1 MREVLAWV
9 RRAIGLGLALTV
21 LLCCSACTERQ
32 DASVEAPARAEQ
44 GSLPAGEPGNAAEPA
59 AEYPADGFYVKDGQI
74 CLIRGGKP
82 VQTAEDG
89 SFQGYAYRCYGEDGL
104 CSVDAELLATA
115 DGQLYHL
122 IDGMPD
128 TQEGLLELD
137 GALYCRQSGGIL
149 LRDGDWQTLHF
160 GASGRYTSGNVTI
173 DRYIDG
179 ILSECTTEDMTQ
191 EERCLA
197 CHRFV
202 SGGVVYR
209 ANNDHV
215 PQGADCTLWC
225 EENMLRLMEQDSGNC
240 YCYAAEMY
248 YLARRLGY
256 WQATAIAGAVI
267 TSDYDH
273 SWLEIKL
280 DGVRLVT
287 DPQLAKTRGYDPDQF
302 FMKPYGETVFTY
314 YRPD

>member
-191 EERCLA
+191 EERFLA

-202 SGGVVYR
+202 SGGVTSTL
-209 ANNDHV
+209 ANPALNSACSKV
-215 PQGADCTLWC
+215 
-225 EENMLRLMEQDSGNC
+225 
-240 YCYAAEMY
+240 AAQPIVAVISSFFICWSSFL
-248 YLARRLGY
+248 LAIAPKAVALSHFQY
-256 WQATAIAGAVI
+256 QKSTAKATAAHGKAMCAE
-267 TSDYDH
+267 H
-273 SWLEIKL
+273 
-280 DGVRLVT
+280 R
-287 DPQLAKTRGYDPDQF
+287 R
-302 FMKPYGETVFTY
+302 
-314 YRPD
+314 